1 MNEQLEYLRLCI
13 IEVEDDR
20 RERIKLFQLHYG
32 PLGALAGAVGGI
44 HPPEERRSILL
55 KRFDVEYAQCVLKSN
70 LMPIVDTLCE
80 IYQKTNNNNVRRLI
94 DEYKGGWDSVG

>member
-20 RERIKLFQLHYG
+20 KERQKLFQLHYG
-32 PLGALAGAVGGI
+32 PLGALAAAVGGI
-44 HPPEERRSILL
+44 HPPEERRNILL
-55 KRFDVEYAQCVLKSN
+55 KRFDAGHTECVLKSN
-70 LMPIVDTLCE
+70 LMPVVDTLCE